1 MGIKTLKYMK
11 VRKIE
16 YGPSMFYKGFQQNEI
31 NRFLYEV
38 NNNIWWKEIDYDSI
52 DWADHLEVWKSE
64 MPEMISKIRNYPD
77 ELIPFDQK
85 YISKQELAD
94 FLQEALDK
102 SEPNDDWV
110 TFNWI

>member
-1 MGIKTLKYMK
+1 
-11 VRKIE
+11 
-16 YGPSMFYKGFQQNEI
+16 
-31 NRFLYEV
+31 
-38 NNNIWWKEIDYDSI
+38 
-52 DWADHLEVWKSE
+52 

-102 SEPNDDWV
+102 SEPNDDFV
-110 TFNWI
+110 TFNWA